1 MKETTKEKYPELYKI
16 NKHMVS
22 VYKERDYWKE
32 KYIFLKDEFDIYKI
46 EKIEENSKKIIKKNI
61 SFTKRKNVTHSVR
74 NYAIAARSE
83 ELGIK
88 NVFTYKKL
96 LHLDPCVSNETE
108 FYRSYLEEFHL
119 KNRKF

>member
-1 MKETTKEKYPELYKI
+1 
-16 NKHMVS
+16 MVS

-32 KYIFLKDEFDIYKI
+32 KFIFLKDEFDIYKI

-61 SFTKRKNVTHSVR
+61 SFTKRKNVTQSVR

-88 NVFTYKKL
+88 NVFTYKNL

>member
-1 MKETTKEKYPELYKI
+1 M
-16 NKHMVS
+16 S

-32 KYIFLKDEFDIYKI
+32 KYIFLKDEIDIYKI
-46 EKIEENSKKIIKKNI
+46 EKYRKNQKKIIKKNI
-61 SFTKRKNVTHSVR
+61 SFTKRKNVTQSVR
-74 NYAIAARSE
+74 NYAIATRSE

-96 LHLDPCVSNETE
+96 LYLDPCVSNETE
-108 FYRSYLEEFHL
+108 FYRPYLEEFHL

>member
-1 MKETTKEKYPELYKI
+1 
-16 NKHMVS
+16 MVS

-46 EKIEENSKKIIKKNI
+46 EKIEENQKKIIKKNI
-61 SFTKRKNVTHSVR
+61 SFTKRKNVTQSVR
-74 NYAIAARSE
+74 NYAIATRSE

-96 LHLDPCVSNETE
+96 LYLDPCVSNETE

>member
-1 MKETTKEKYPELYKI
+1 MTETTREKYPELYKI

-32 KYIFLKDEFDIYKI
+32 KYIFLKDEFDIHK
-46 EKIEENSKKIIKKNI
+46 IKKNT
-61 SFTKRKNVTHSVR
+61 SFTKRKNVTQSVR
-74 NYAIAARSE
+74 NYAISARSK

-96 LHLDPCVSNETE
+96 LYLDPCVSNETE

>member
-16 NKHMVS
+16 NKHIVS

-46 EKIEENSKKIIKKNI
+46 EKTLLYLYHPI
-61 SFTKRKNVTHSVR
+61 
-74 NYAIAARSE
+74 
-83 ELGIK
+83 
-88 NVFTYKKL
+88 YKKL
-96 LHLDPCVSNETE
+96 LYLDPCVSNESE